1 MNITLENVKIE
12 QAIQRRNNWFSLLVN
27 TKNTTWPSC
36 KETFYELAF
45 KKVLSVEEAIRR
57 AWLVKQY
64 YRASDKKTT
73 KHTHKLWLSRKQ
85 VTKEEWLEILI
96 PKLVSYCPKYNTV
109 LDYGLVQNKITDLH
123 IFRPSLDRIDN
134 SKDEH
139 PENLEIRSY
148 QYNTS
153 RGALSEEVFDEL
165 AKRQLKII

>member
-1 MNITLENVKIE
+1 MTRTQQTHRKTNTHTHDTLTHTCTRKYIIIFLCMNSHLHKHMYI
-12 QAIQRRNNWFSLLVN
+12 SH
-27 TKNTTWPSC
+27 
-36 KETFYELAF
+36 
-45 KKVLSVEEAIRR
+45 
-57 AWLVKQY
+57 
-64 YRASDKKTT
+64 KKTK
-73 KHTHKLWLSRKQ
+73 KHRHKLWLSRKQ

-134 SKDEH
+134 TKDEH